1 MLYNKLVTEKQ
12 VLRRRLLLRLREQRE
27 TACQSRSRAIARRLR
42 RLKMYRRAKT
52 LLCYVAFDGE
62 VETRAILRR
71 ALDDGKRVA
80 VPVPV
85 PSTKRLLAV
94 EICDP
99 DRDLR
104 VTGPFGIPHPPRA
117 WRRVPVKKLDLVLMP
132 GVAFDRRGHR
142 LGRGGGYFD
151 RFLIR
156 LPASA
161 KRVGLAFEF
170 QLVDELPVE
179 SHDLPAC
186 AVVTEKEAI
195 SFKR

>member
-1 MLYNKLVTEKQ
+1 MTEKAE
-12 VLRRRLLLRLREQRE
+12 LRQRLLRRLREHPERARQ
-27 TACQSRSRAIARRLR
+27 AKSRAIGRRLR

-80 VPVPV
+80 VPVTV

-94 EICDP
+94 EIRDP
-99 DRDLR
+99 DRDLD
-104 VTGPFGIPHPPRA
+104 VKGHFGIPHPARTG
-117 WRRVPVKKLDLVLMP
+117 RRIPKAKLDLVLMP

-151 RFLIR
+151 RFLSR
-156 LPASA
+156 LPSRAR
-161 KRVGLAFEF
+161 RVGLAFEF
-170 QLVDELPVE
+170 QLMKELPVE
-179 SHDLPAC
+179 SHDLPAH
-186 AVVTEKEAI
+186 AVVTEKGVVG
-195 SFKR
+195 